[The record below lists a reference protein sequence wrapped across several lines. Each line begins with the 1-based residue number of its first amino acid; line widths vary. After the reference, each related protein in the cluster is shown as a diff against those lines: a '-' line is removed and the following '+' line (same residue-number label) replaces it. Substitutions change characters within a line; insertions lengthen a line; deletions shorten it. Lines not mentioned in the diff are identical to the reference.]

1 LKQSEQHIKE
11 LQDKINEL
19 EIQLVES
26 NSIIEAIQ
34 HGAVDA
40 LVLNKDGKHS
50 IYSLESA
57 DYTYRIL
64 IEKVQEGALSIS
76 DNGLIL
82 YCNEYFA
89 KLINMPDDKV
99 VGTYFNSYI
108 DSVGQFQEL
117 RNTLKNGPT
126 KGEITLNINGFKLPV
141 YISLSDLNPFVPA
154 IGIIV
159 SDLSQKKKHE
169 EDLAVYQRKLEIK
182 VNELNEINAHLIEF
196 IHVISH
202 DIKEPLRKIVAYSS
216 HLRELSSDKF
226 EAGDIKKLSVV
237 SNAATRLNSLV
248 DDLVKYSI
256 TARKIDLSEVDLNKT
271 LKEVADDL
279 DLSITEMNAQLF
291 VKDLPKVNGSEVQ
304 MRQLFLNLLSN
315 ALKFKKADTTP
326 AITISHEIRDCVD
339 FNFPNKKFHRISIHD
354 NGIGIEKQQLNKVFM
369 IFQRLHMPEEYPGN
383 GVGLAICKKIMENHL
398 GRIDVEST
406 PGDGS
411 TFNVYFPITH

>member
-1 LKQSEQHIKE
+1 LEQSTINIKE
-11 LQDKINEL
+11 LQDKIQEL

-26 NSIIEAIQ
+26 KGIIEAIQ
-34 HGAVDA
+34 DGSVDA

-76 DNGLIL
+76 ENGLIL

-89 KLINMPDDKV
+89 QLINMPDDKV

-117 RNTLKNGPT
+117 RNSLKSGPA
-126 KGEITLNINGFKLPV
+126 KGEIVLNINGVKLPV
-141 YISLSDLNPFVPA
+141 YISLTDLNPFVPA
-154 IGIIV
+154 IGLIV
-159 SDLSQKKKHE
+159 SDLTQKRKHE
-169 EDLAVYQRKLEIK
+169 EDLAVYQRKLELK
-182 VNELNEINAHLIEF
+182 VNELNEINSYLIEF

-202 DIKEPLRKIVAYSS
+202 DIKEPLRKIVAYSA

-226 EAGDIKKLSVV
+226 EPDDIKKLSIV
-237 SNAATRLNSLV
+237 SKAATRLNSLV
-248 DDLVKYSI
+248 DDLVKYSV
-256 TARKIDLSEVDLNKT
+256 TARKIEMNEIDLNKV
-271 LKEVADDL
+271 LKDVTEDL
-279 DLSITEMNAQLF
+279 DLSITEQNASL
-291 VKDLPKVNGSEVQ
+291 VIEDLPKINGSEVQ

-315 ALKFKKADTTP
+315 SLKFKKAGVLP
-326 AITISHEIRDCVD
+326 VIRIKSEIRDCVD
-339 FNFPNKKFHRISIHD
+339 FNFPNKKFHRISLKD
-354 NGIGIEKQQLNKVFM
+354 NGIGIENNQLSKVFM

-406 PGDGS
+406 PGEGS
-411 TFNVYFPITH
+411 TFHIYFPITH

>member
-1 LKQSEQHIKE
+1 MEQSALNIKE
-11 LQDKINEL
+11 LQDKIHEL

-26 NSIIEAIQ
+26 QSIIEAIQ
-34 HGAVDA
+34 DGSVDA
-40 LVLNKDGKHS
+40 LVLNKDGQHS
-50 IYSLESA
+50 IYALETA

-76 DNGLIL
+76 ENGLIL

-89 KLINMPDDKV
+89 KLINVPDDKV

-117 RNTLKNGPT
+117 RNALKNGPS
-126 KGEITLNINGFKLPV
+126 KGEIILNINGIKLQV
-141 YISLSDLNPFVPA
+141 YISLTDLKPFVPA

-159 SDLSQKKKHE
+159 SDLSQKKQHE
-169 EDLAVYQRKLEIK
+169 EDLAVYQRKLELK
-182 VNELNEINAHLIEF
+182 VNELNEINAHLVEF

-216 HLRELSSDKF
+216 HLRQLSSDKF
-226 EAGDIKKLSVV
+226 EKDEIKMLSVV

-256 TARKIDLSEVDLNKT
+256 TARKIELNEIDLNKI
-271 LKEVADDL
+271 LKEVTDDL
-279 DLSITEMNAQLF
+279 DLSINEMNAQLL
-291 VKDLPKVNGSEVQ
+291 VNDLPKVNGSEVQ

-315 ALKFKKADTTP
+315 ALKFKKADITP
-326 AITISHEIRDCVD
+326 TIRISHEIRDCVD

-354 NGIGIEKQQLNKVFM
+354 NGIGIEKQQLTKVFM

-411 TFNVYFPITH
+411 TFNVYFPI